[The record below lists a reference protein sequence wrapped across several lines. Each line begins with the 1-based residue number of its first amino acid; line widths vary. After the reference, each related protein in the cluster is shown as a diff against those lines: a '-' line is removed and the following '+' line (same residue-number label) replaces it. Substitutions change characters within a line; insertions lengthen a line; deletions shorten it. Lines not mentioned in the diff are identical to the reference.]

1 MNCLTTLGSFFP
13 YTLIETQQVIEATD
27 KVYRMAMRYFTLSQS
42 LFFCGYGV
50 KEMSVDAQKLQ
61 PHSTPLDKALESPKH
76 MGNFSLIH
84 GLFFMCTGACGIG
97 LSAQQVA
104 VQDFAPYSWQLDR
117 GCKLFFG
124 LANLVALDYN
134 INIFLRTLEFGDS
147 PEEQQA
153 ARRLQASSIPGILS
167 SLSYLLATAWT
178 MFGGATAIALVIGV
192 IGACFGTFKI
202 LYDFFLLHKT
212 TTSL

>member
-1 MNCLTTLGSFFP
+1 MNCLTNIRSFFP
-13 YTLIETQQVIEATD
+13 CTLIETHQIVEATD
-27 KVYRMAMRYFTLSQS
+27 KVYQMAMRYFTLSQS

-61 PHSTPLDKALESPKH
+61 PNNPLDQAMASPKH

-117 GCKLFFG
+117 GCEIFFG

-147 PEEQQA
+147 PEEKESA
-153 ARRLQASSIPGILS
+153 KRLQLSSISGILG
-167 SLSYLLATAWT
+167 SLSYLMATAWT

-192 IGACFGTFKI
+192 IGACFGSFKI

-212 TTSL
+212 TS